1 VEEEEGGAMILITG
15 TVVVPEENWASFVA
29 AATRHVTLS
38 RTEPGCISHGVHE
51 DVMAPGTFVFV
62 ERWRDMAAVK
72 EHFAKDYSREIVAV
86 LGKLSTSS
94 TGVEIHDIASTR
106 VV

>member
-1 VEEEEGGAMILITG
+1 MILITG
-15 TVVVPEENWASFVA
+15 TVEIAPENRAEFIA
-29 AATRHVTLS
+29 AATRHCSLS
-38 RTEPGCISHGVHE
+38 REEPGCISHTCNE

-62 ERWRDMAAVK
+62 ERWRDMAAVQ
-72 EHFAKDYSREIVAV
+72 EHFAKPYSREIVATMR
-86 LGKLSTSS
+86 KLATSS

>member
-1 VEEEEGGAMILITG
+1 MILITG
-15 TVVVPEENWASFVA
+15 TVVVSPENRAAFVA
-29 AATRHVTLS
+29 AASRHVSLS

-62 ERWRDMAAVK
+62 ERWRDMAAVQ
-72 EHFAKDYSREIVAV
+72 EHFAKDYSRETMAMIRS
-86 LGKLSTSS
+86 LSTSS

>member
-1 VEEEEGGAMILITG
+1 MILITG
-15 TVVVPEENWASFVA
+15 SVVAPAENRAAFIA
-29 AATRHVTLS
+29 AATRHVSLS

-62 ERWRDMAAVK
+62 ERWRDISAVQ
-72 EHFAKDYSREIVAV
+72 EHFAKDYSRETAAMIR
-86 LGKLSTSS
+86 KLSTSS

>member
-1 VEEEEGGAMILITG
+1 MILITG
-15 TVVVPEENWASFVA
+15 SVVVPSENRAAFIA
-29 AATRHVTLS
+29 AATHHVSLS

-62 ERWRDMAAVK
+62 ERWRDMAAVQ
-72 EHFAKDYSREIVAV
+72 EHFARDYSRETVAMIR
-86 LGKLSTSS
+86 KLSTSS
-94 TGVEIHDIASTR
+94 TGVEIHDVASTR